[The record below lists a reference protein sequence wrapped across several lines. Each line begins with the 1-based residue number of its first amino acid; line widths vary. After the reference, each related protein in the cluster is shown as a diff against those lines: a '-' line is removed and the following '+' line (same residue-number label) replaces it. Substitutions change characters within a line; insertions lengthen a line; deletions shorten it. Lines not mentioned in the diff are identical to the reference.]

1 MFTLMEHHA
10 LLRLMRLSTGYI
22 SDSKRVAHWLQEW
35 ERSENPRAIKARV
48 SGLSDH
54 TARDMQEVAQAAKR
68 TGAKP
73 STLGRLEYSYNM
85 ENIARA
91 YPLPSM
97 EYER

>member
-1 MFTLMEHHA
+1 MFTLMEHDA
-10 LLRLMRLSTGYI
+10 LLRLMRLSTGFI
-22 SDSKRVAHWLQEW
+22 SDSRRVAHWLQEW
-35 ERSENPRAIKARV
+35 ERSDNPRAIKARV
-48 SGLSDH
+48 SGLSSH

-91 YPLPSM
+91 YPLPVM

>member
-1 MFTLMEHHA
+1 MFTLMEHDA
-10 LLRLMRLSTGYI
+10 LLRLMRLSTGFI
-22 SDSKRVAHWLQEW
+22 PESQRVAHWLQEW
-35 ERSENPRAIKARV
+35 ERSGKPRAVEAPGFPGYIA
-48 SGLSDH
+48 S
-54 TARDMQEVAQAAKR
+54 DMQEVARAAKR

>member
-1 MFTLMEHHA
+1 
-10 LLRLMRLSTGYI
+10 
-22 SDSKRVAHWLQEW
+22 
-35 ERSENPRAIKARV
+35 
-48 SGLSDH
+48 
-54 TARDMQEVAQAAKR
+54 MQEVAQAAKR